1 MTGRT
6 AADAGRVHLLVAVLT
21 LAVLA
26 VAAAS
31 IDGGLALAAKTRAY
45 SQATDAA
52 RTGAA
57 QINLPHYRQTG
68 QAIIDPAAAHAAAH
82 QRLTQTGTTGRVTAT
97 TTQVTV
103 TVEHTQPTQLWQ
115 LIGIASL
122 TVTATATAQIRHGI
136 TTPASLPERPAE
148 EMEPA

>member
-1 MTGRT
+1 MTHRT

-26 VAAAS
+26 VAGAS

-45 SQATDAA
+45 SQAADAA

-68 QAIIDPAAAHAAAH
+68 QAIIDPAAAHTAAH
-82 QRLTQTGTTGRVTAT
+82 QRLAQTGTTGRVTAT
-97 TTQVTV
+97 TTQVAV
-103 TVEHTQPTQLWQ
+103 TVEHTQPTQLWR

-122 TVTATATAQIRHGI
+122 TVAATATAQIRHGI
-136 TTPASLPERPAE
+136 TTPAGLPEGSVEGLVPA
-148 EMEPA
+148 